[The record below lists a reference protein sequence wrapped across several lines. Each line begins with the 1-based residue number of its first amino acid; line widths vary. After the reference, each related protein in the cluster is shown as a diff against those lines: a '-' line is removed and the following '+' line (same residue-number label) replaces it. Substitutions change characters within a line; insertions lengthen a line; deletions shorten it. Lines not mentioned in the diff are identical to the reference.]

1 MSLDLYNA
9 NLISIFLLA
18 LLLLLSYYNIQNL
31 RKKNSSNFNKFFHA
45 NSRVNYLKS
54 INRDFK
60 KLEWLEQNDY
70 NLIEINHDEVDLLSK
85 DFFKNK
91 FKVDL

>member
-1 MSLDLYNA
+1 MKVDILNA
-9 NLISIFLLA
+9 TKKLA
-18 LLLLLSYYNIQNL
+18 VEVNGAQHG
-31 RKKNSSNFNKFFHA
+31 NFNKFFHA

>member
-1 MSLDLYNA
+1 MKVDILNA
-9 NLISIFLLA
+9 TKKLA
-18 LLLLLSYYNIQNL
+18 VEVNGAQH
-31 RKKNSSNFNKFFHA
+31 SNFNKFFHA

-60 KLEWLEQNDY
+60 KLEWLEQNKY
-70 NLIEINHDEVDLLSK
+70 NLIEINYDEVELLSK
-85 DFFKNK
+85 DFFKKK